1 MPDSEEERLFCRL
14 ISDKHAGKIKTNIEI
29 RQHLINLKIKVP
41 GQTCLNKI
49 IKSYET
55 RNSNDI
61 RDSVGVSKTKVAN
74 STCSTQSSA
83 LSIDKNEKEYKI
95 ESFNNFKILGL
106 IDEGP
111 YIKNFIAQRVN
122 DAAIFVKESGYN
134 VSNIVGHI

>member
-14 ISDKHAGKIKTNIEI
+14 II
-29 RQHLINLKIKVP
+29 P

-49 IKSYET
+49 IKSHET

-61 RDSVGVSKTKVAN
+61 RDSVGVSKMKVAN

-83 LSIDKNEKEYKI
+83 SSIDIDEKEYRI
-95 ESFNNFKILGL
+95 ENFNNFKILGL

-111 YIKNFIAQRVN
+111 YIKNFITQRAN

-134 VSNIVGHI
+134 VSN